1 MIINKITKETLM
13 SNQTSEN
20 NKRIAK
26 NTLFLYLRMF
36 VMMLTALFTSR
47 IVLDVLG
54 AADYGLNNV
63 IGGVVVL
70 FSFLNAALLS
80 ATQRFLNF
88 YLGKKDIKQANVV
101 FCMSMNTYLLLSII
115 VIILGETIGLWFV
128 NTQLNIPSERLYA
141 AQWVYQF
148 TLLQFVVNL
157 LRVPYNAS
165 IIAYE
170 KMNFY
175 AYISLIEVIAKL
187 VVVYLLYITTY
198 DKLIFYSF
206 LYTIVPF
213 VIALAYKLYCNNN
226 FEITKYRAVWDKI
239 AFKEMFSFSGWSLF
253 GSLANLAAQQG
264 LNILI
269 NIFYGVTVNAA
280 AGIANQ
286 VSNNVY
292 GFISNFQTAFQPQIV
307 KTYAAKEIEKFH
319 KLIFQTSKF
328 SYFMVIVLVMPILFT
343 IDGLLEI
350 WLKAV
355 PEYTAIFC
363 RLILIFFSIEAIT
376 APLWMSVQATGKI
389 RNYQILMASLI
400 LLNFPIAYI
409 VLENGLPVYT
419 VWIVRIIINIITMTA
434 RCIYIKHK
442 LDFPLLP
449 YVRQVII
456 PIITVTVVALLVP
469 IILNY
474 WIYVFWNN
482 MIVVGFVTVIV
493 TLIDVYSIGMNVHEK
508 ELVRGVIR
516 KKLSTFKQK
525 IKK

>member
-1 MIINKITKETLM
+1 M
-13 SNQTSEN
+13 STQTPDN

-36 VMMLTALFTSR
+36 VMMLTALFASR

-54 AADYGLNNV
+54 AADYGLNNI

-70 FSFLNAALLS
+70 FSFLNSALLS

-88 YLGKKDIKQANVV
+88 HLGRQDYKQTNVV
-101 FCMSMNTYLLLSII
+101 FCMSMNTYILLSVI
-115 VIILGETIGLWFV
+115 VVLLGETVGLWFV
-128 NTQLNIPSERLYA
+128 NTQLNIPSERMYA

-148 TLLQFVVNL
+148 TLIQFVISL
-157 LRVPYNAS
+157 LRVPYNAT

-170 KMNFY
+170 RMNFY

-187 VVVYLLYITTY
+187 LVVYLLYITTF

-206 LYTIVPF
+206 LYTIIPLLV
-213 VIALAYKLYCNNN
+213 AYIYKVYCNRS
-226 FEITKYRAVWDKI
+226 FDTTKYKRIWDKV

-286 VSNNVY
+286 VSTNVY

-307 KTYAAKEIEKFH
+307 KTYAAKEVERFY

-328 SYFMVIVLVMPILFT
+328 SYFMVLVLVLPILFT
-343 IDGLLEI
+343 IDGILDV
-350 WLKAV
+350 WLKKV

-363 RLILIFFSIEAIT
+363 RLILIFLSIEAIT
-376 APLWMSVQATGKI
+376 APLWMSVQATGRI

-400 LLNFPIAYI
+400 FLNFPIAYV
-409 VLENGLPVYT
+409 VLKMGLPVYT
-419 VWIVRIIINIITMTA
+419 VWIVRIIVNLVVMAA
-434 RCIYIKHK
+434 RCMYMNVKMN
-442 LDFPLLP
+442 FPLIAYLQKVILP
-449 YVRQVII
+449 IF
-456 PIITVTVVALLVP
+456 TVTLVVLPVP
-469 IILNY
+469 ILLYYTIHGFWQNLIIVGLGTFTTTVLV
-474 WIYVFWNN
+474 IY
-482 MIVVGFVTVIV
+482 FV
-493 TLIDVYSIGMNVHEK
+493 GMNIHERNMARNM
-508 ELVRGVIR
+508 LL
-516 KKLSTFKQK
+516 KKIPFLKSK
-525 IKK
+525 I

>member
-1 MIINKITKETLM
+1 M
-13 SNQTSEN
+13 SNQTSGN

-36 VMMLTALFTSR
+36 VIMLTALFTSR

-80 ATQRFLNF
+80 ATQRYINF
-88 YLGKKDIKQANVV
+88 YLGKQDYKQTNIV
-101 FCMSMNTYLLLSII
+101 FCMSMNTYLLLSIL
-115 VIILGETIGLWFV
+115 VVILGETIGMWFV
-128 NTQLNIPSERLYA
+128 NTQLNIPQDRVYA

-148 TLLQFVVNL
+148 TLLQFVINL

-170 KMNFY
+170 RMNFY
-175 AYISLIEVIAKL
+175 AYISLIEVIIKL
-187 VVVYLLYITTY
+187 LVVYLLYITSY

-206 LYTIVPF
+206 LYTIIPLSIT
-213 VIALAYKLYCNNN
+213 VIYKWYCNRN
-226 FEITKYRAVWDKI
+226 FETTKYRVIWDKV
-239 AFKEMFSFSGWSLF
+239 AFKEMFCFSGWSLF
-253 GSLANLAAQQG
+253 GSLANLAAHQG

-286 VSNNVY
+286 ISTNVY
-292 GFISNFQTAFQPQIV
+292 QFISNFQTAFQPQII
-307 KTYAAKEIEKFH
+307 KTYAAKELEHFN

-328 SYFMVIVLVMPILFT
+328 SYFMVLVLVLPILFT
-343 IDGLLEI
+343 IDGILDI

-363 RLILIFFSIEAIT
+363 RLILVYFSIEAIT

-400 LLNFPIAYI
+400 FLNFPIAYI
-409 VLENGLPVYT
+409 VLKLGLPVYSI
-419 VWIVRIIINIITMTA
+419 WIVRIMVNLVVMIA
-434 RCIYIKHK
+434 RCIYMKKK
-442 LDFPLLP
+442 LNFPLLP
-449 YVRQVII
+449 YIKAVIMPIVSVTLVALPI
-456 PIITVTVVALLVP
+456 PILLYYT
-469 IILNY
+469 IHG
-474 WIYVFWNN
+474 FWQN
-482 MIVVGFVTVIV
+482 MIIVGIITFALTV
-493 TLIDVYSIGMNVHEK
+493 IDVYFVGMNTHEK
-508 ELVRGVIR
+508 LIARNMIL
-516 KKLSTFKQK
+516 KKIPFLKSN
-525 IKK
+525 I

>member
-1 MIINKITKETLM
+1 M
-13 SNQTSEN
+13 SNQTSDN

-54 AADYGLNNV
+54 AADYGLNNI

-70 FSFLNAALLS
+70 FSFLNSALLS

-88 YLGKKDIKQANVV
+88 HLGRQDYKQTNVV
-101 FCMSMNTYLLLSII
+101 FCMSMNTYLLLSI
-115 VIILGETIGLWFV
+115 VVVVLGETVGLWFV
-128 NTQLNIPSERLYA
+128 NTQLNIPSERMYA

-148 TLLQFVVNL
+148 TLIQFVINL

-175 AYISLIEVIAKL
+175 AYVSLVEVIAKL
-187 VVVYLLYITTY
+187 LVVYLLYITTF

-206 LYTIVPF
+206 LYTIVPLIVAF
-213 VIALAYKLYCNNN
+213 IYKIYCNRN
-226 FEITKYRAVWDKI
+226 FDTTKYKRIWDRI

-286 VSNNVY
+286 VSTNVY

-307 KTYAAKEIEKFH
+307 KTYAAKEVERFH

-328 SYFMVIVLVMPILFT
+328 SYFMVLVLVLPILFT
-343 IDGLLEI
+343 IDGILDI
-350 WLKAV
+350 WLKEV
-355 PEYTAIFC
+355 PKYTAIFC
-363 RLILIFFSIEAIT
+363 RLILVFLSIEAIT

-389 RNYQILMASLI
+389 RNYQILVASLI
-400 LLNFPIAYI
+400 FLNFPVAYI
-409 VLENGLPVYT
+409 VLKLGMPVYS
-419 VWIVRIIINIITMTA
+419 VWVIRIIVNIVVMIA
-434 RCIYIKHK
+434 RYIYMKKK
-442 LDFPLLP
+442 LNFPLLS
-449 YVRQVII
+449 YLKAVIAPILSVTFVAI
-456 PIITVTVVALLVP
+456 PIPL
-469 IILNY
+469 ILNY
-474 WIYVFWNN
+474 MIHGFWQN
-482 MIVVGFVTVIV
+482 MIIVGIATFALTI
-493 TLIDVYSIGMNVHEK
+493 LDVYFVGMNTHEK
-508 ELVRGVIR
+508 LLVRNMIL
-516 KKLSTFKQK
+516 KKIPFLKCK
-525 IKK
+525 V

>member
-1 MIINKITKETLM
+1 M
-13 SNQTSEN
+13 SNQTSDN

-54 AADYGLNNV
+54 AADYGLNNI

-70 FSFLNAALLS
+70 FSFLNSALLS

-88 YLGKKDIKQANVV
+88 HLGRQDYKQTNVV
-101 FCMSMNTYLLLSII
+101 FCMSMNTYLLLSI
-115 VIILGETIGLWFV
+115 VVVVLGETIGLWFV
-128 NTQLNIPSERLYA
+128 NTHLNIPSERMYA

-148 TLLQFVVNL
+148 TLIQFVINL

-170 KMNFY
+170 KMNLY
-175 AYISLIEVIAKL
+175 AYVSLVEVIAKL
-187 VVVYLLYITTY
+187 LVVYLLYITTF

-206 LYTIVPF
+206 LYTIVPLIVAF
-213 VIALAYKLYCNNN
+213 IYKIYCNRN
-226 FEITKYRAVWDKI
+226 FDTTKYKRIWDRI

-286 VSNNVY
+286 VSTNVY

-307 KTYAAKEIEKFH
+307 KTYAAKEVERFH

-328 SYFMVIVLVMPILFT
+328 SYFMVLVLVLPILFT
-343 IDGLLEI
+343 IDGILDI
-350 WLKAV
+350 WLKEV
-355 PEYTAIFC
+355 PRYTAIFC
-363 RLILIFFSIEAIT
+363 RLILVFLSIEAIT

-389 RNYQILMASLI
+389 RNYQILVASLI
-400 LLNFPIAYI
+400 FLNFPLAYI
-409 VLENGLPVYT
+409 VLKLGMPVYS
-419 VWIVRIIINIITMTA
+419 VWVIRIIVNIVVMIA
-434 RCIYIKHK
+434 RCIYMKK
-442 LDFPLLP
+442 NLNFPLLS
-449 YVRQVII
+449 YLKAVIAPILSVTFVAI
-456 PIITVTVVALLVP
+456 PIPL
-469 IILNY
+469 ILNY
-474 WIYVFWNN
+474 MIHGFWQN
-482 MIVVGFVTVIV
+482 MIIVGIATFALTI
-493 TLIDVYSIGMNVHEK
+493 LDVYFVGMNTHEK
-508 ELVRGVIR
+508 LLARNMIL
-516 KKLSTFKQK
+516 KKIPFFKCK
-525 IKK
+525 V

>member
-1 MIINKITKETLM
+1 
-13 SNQTSEN
+13 
-20 NKRIAK
+20 
-26 NTLFLYLRMF
+26 MF

-63 IGGVVVL
+63 ISGVVVL
-70 FSFLNAALLS
+70 FSFLNNALIS
-80 ATQRFLNF
+80 ATQRYLNF
-88 YLGKKDIKQANVV
+88 HLGRKDYKQTNVV
-101 FCMSMNTYLLLSII
+101 FCMSMNTYFLLSIL
-115 VIILGETIGLWFV
+115 VIILGETVGIWFV
-128 NTQLNIPSERLYA
+128 DTQLNIPPERMYA

-148 TLLQFVVNL
+148 TLLQFVISL

-170 KMNFY
+170 RMNFY
-175 AYISLIEVIAKL
+175 AYVSLVEVIAKL
-187 VVVYLLYITTY
+187 LVVYLLYITTF

-206 LYTIVPF
+206 LYTIVPLLVTF
-213 VIALAYKLYCNNN
+213 IYKLYCNKC
-226 FEITKYRAVWDKI
+226 FDTTKYRSIWDKM

-307 KTYAAKEIEKFH
+307 KTYAAKEIERFH

-343 IDGLLEI
+343 IDGILKI
-350 WLKAV
+350 WLKEV

-363 RLILIFFSIEAIT
+363 RLILIFLSCEAIS

-389 RNYQILMASLI
+389 RSYQILMACLI
-400 LLNFPIAYI
+400 FLNFPIAYL
-409 VLENGLPVYT
+409 VLKIGLPVYS
-419 VWIVRIIINIITMTA
+419 VWVVRILVNILVVVA
-434 RCIYIKHK
+434 RCLYMKNK

-449 YVRQVII
+449 YLRNVML
-456 PIITVTVVALLVP
+456 PILLVTLVALPLP
-469 IILNY
+469 ILLHFAI
-474 WIYVFWNN
+474 
-482 MIVVGFVTVIV
+482 VGFWQNLIIVGGVTFLV
-493 TLIDVYSIGMNVHEK
+493 TMLDVYYIGMNSHEK
-508 ELVRGVIR
+508 EMARNMIF
-516 KKLSTFKQK
+516 KKIPILKNKTNNGKR
-525 IKK
+525 I

>member
-1 MIINKITKETLM
+1 M
-13 SNQTSEN
+13 SNQTSDN

-54 AADYGLNNV
+54 ASDYGLNNI

-70 FSFLNAALLS
+70 FSFLNSALLS

-88 YLGKKDIKQANVV
+88 HLGRQDYKQTNVV
-101 FCMSMNTYLLLSII
+101 FCMSMNTYILLSI
-115 VIILGETIGLWFV
+115 VVVVLGETIGLWFV
-128 NTQLNIPSERLYA
+128 NTQLNIPSERMYA

-148 TLLQFVVNL
+148 TLIQFVINL

-170 KMNFY
+170 RMNFY
-175 AYISLIEVIAKL
+175 AYISLVEVIAKL
-187 VVVYLLYITTY
+187 LVVYLLYITTF

-206 LYTIVPF
+206 LYTIVPLIVAF
-213 VIALAYKLYCNNN
+213 IYRTYCTRN
-226 FEITKYRAVWDKI
+226 FDTTKYKRIWDKV

-286 VSNNVY
+286 VSTNVY

-307 KTYAAKEIEKFH
+307 KTYAAKEIERFQ

-328 SYFMVIVLVMPILFT
+328 SYFMVLVLVLPILFT
-343 IDGLLEI
+343 IDGILEI
-350 WLKAV
+350 WLKEV

-363 RLILIFFSIEAIT
+363 RLILVFLSIEAIT

-389 RNYQILMASLI
+389 RSYQILMACLI
-400 LLNFPIAYI
+400 FMNFPMAYL
-409 VLENGLPVYT
+409 VLKLGFPVYT
-419 VWIVRIIINIITMTA
+419 VWIVRIIINLITMVA
-434 RCIYIKHK
+434 RCIYMKQR
-442 LDFPLLP
+442 LQFPISQ
-449 YVRQVII
+449 YIRNVII
-456 PIITVTVVALLVP
+456 PILIVTIASLPVP
-469 IILNY
+469 LILYNQ
-474 WIYVFWNN
+474 IDNFWLN
-482 MIVVGFVTVIV
+482 MFVVGFATFFVAI
-493 TLIDVYSIGMNVHEK
+493 LAVYFIGMNTHEK
-508 ELVRGVIR
+508 ELVRNMLL
-516 KKLSTFKQK
+516 KKIPVL
-525 IKK
+525 KK

>member
-1 MIINKITKETLM
+1 MPIQS
-13 SNQTSEN
+13 SNI

-26 NTLFLYLRMF
+26 NTLFLYIRMF

-70 FSFLNAALLS
+70 FSFLNSALLS

-88 YLGKKDIKQANVV
+88 HLGRKDYKQTNVV
-101 FCMSMNTYLLLSII
+101 FCMSLNTYMLLSIL
-115 VIILGETIGLWFV
+115 VIILGETVGLWFV
-128 NTQLNIPSERLYA
+128 NTKLNIPIERMYA

-148 TLLQFVVNL
+148 TLIQFVINL

-170 KMNFY
+170 RMNFF
-175 AYISLIEVIAKL
+175 AYISLVEVIAKL
-187 VVVYLLYITTY
+187 FVVYLLYITTF

-206 LYTIVPF
+206 LYTIVPLIITF
-213 VIALAYKLYCNNN
+213 AYKLYCNRH
-226 FEITKYRAVWDKI
+226 FDTTKYRAVWDRT

-253 GSLANLAAQQG
+253 GSLANLSAQQG

-286 VSNNVY
+286 VSHNVY

-307 KTYAAKEIEKFH
+307 KTYAAQDVERFH

-328 SYFMVIVLVMPILFT
+328 SYFMVIILVLPILFT
-343 IDGLLEI
+343 LDGILEI
-350 WLKAV
+350 WLKQV

-363 RLILIFFSIEAIT
+363 RLILIFLSIETIT

-400 LLNFPIAYI
+400 FLNFPIAYI
-409 VLENGLPVYT
+409 VLKAGLPVYT
-419 VWIVRIIINIITMTA
+419 VWVVRIIMNIVTMTA
-434 RCIYIKHK
+434 RCIYMKKK

-449 YVRQVII
+449 YLRKVIVPILSVTIVALPI
-456 PIITVTVVALLVP
+456 PIILHYC
-469 IILNY
+469 ISE
-474 WIYVFWNN
+474 FWVNL
-482 MIVVGFVTVIV
+482 IVVGITTMLVTMF
-493 TLIDVYSIGMNVHEK
+493 DVYFIGMNAHEK
-508 ELVRGVIR
+508 EMVRDTIL
-516 KKLSTFKQK
+516 KKVPLLKSRL
-525 IKK
+525 

>member
-1 MIINKITKETLM
+1 M
-13 SNQTSEN
+13 SNQTSDN

-54 AADYGLNNV
+54 ASDYGLNNI

-70 FSFLNAALLS
+70 FSFLNSALLS

-88 YLGKKDIKQANVV
+88 HLGRQDYKQTNVV
-101 FCMSMNTYLLLSII
+101 FCMSMNTYILLSI
-115 VIILGETIGLWFV
+115 VVVVLGETIGLWFV
-128 NTQLNIPSERLYA
+128 NTQLNIPSERMYA

-148 TLLQFVVNL
+148 TLIQFVINL

-170 KMNFY
+170 RMNFY
-175 AYISLIEVIAKL
+175 AYISLVEVIAKL
-187 VVVYLLYITTY
+187 LVVYLLYITTF

-206 LYTIVPF
+206 LYTIVPLIVAF
-213 VIALAYKLYCNNN
+213 IYRTYCNRN
-226 FEITKYRAVWDKI
+226 FDTTKYKRIWDKV

-286 VSNNVY
+286 VSTNVY

-307 KTYAAKEIEKFH
+307 KTYAAKEIERFQ

-328 SYFMVIVLVMPILFT
+328 SYFMVLVLVLPILFT
-343 IDGLLEI
+343 IDGILEI
-350 WLKAV
+350 WLKEV

-363 RLILIFFSIEAIT
+363 RLILVFLSIEAIT

-389 RNYQILMASLI
+389 RSYQILMACLI
-400 LLNFPIAYI
+400 FMNFPMAYL
-409 VLENGLPVYT
+409 VLKLGSPVYT
-419 VWIVRIIINIITMTA
+419 VWIVRIIINLITMVA
-434 RCIYIKHK
+434 RCIYMKQR
-442 LDFPLLP
+442 LQFPISQ
-449 YVRQVII
+449 YIRNVII
-456 PIITVTVVALLVP
+456 PILIVTIASLPVP
-469 IILNY
+469 LILYNQ
-474 WIYVFWNN
+474 IDNFWLN
-482 MIVVGFVTVIV
+482 MFVVGFATFFVAI
-493 TLIDVYSIGMNVHEK
+493 LAVYFIGMNTHEK
-508 ELVRGVIR
+508 ELVKNMLL
-516 KKLSTFKQK
+516 KKIPVL
-525 IKK
+525 KK

>member
-1 MIINKITKETLM
+1 M
-13 SNQTSEN
+13 STQTSDN

-36 VMMLTALFTSR
+36 VMMVTALFTSR

-54 AADYGLNNV
+54 VADYGLNNV

-80 ATQRFLNF
+80 ATQRYLNF
-88 YLGKKDIKQANVV
+88 HLGRQDYKQTNVV
-101 FCMSMNTYLLLSII
+101 FCMSMNTYFLLS
-115 VIILGETIGLWFV
+115 VLVVVLGETIGLWFV
-128 NTQLNIPSERLYA
+128 NTQLNIPSERMYA

-148 TLLQFVVNL
+148 TLLQFIINL

-170 KMNFY
+170 RMNFY
-175 AYISLIEVIAKL
+175 AYISLVEVIAKL
-187 VVVYLLYITTY
+187 LVVYVLYITTY

-206 LYTIVPF
+206 LYTIIPLL
-213 VIALAYKLYCNNN
+213 IGLIYKWYCNKK
-226 FEITKYRAVWDKI
+226 FETTKYRVIWDKA

-307 KTYAAKEIEKFH
+307 KTYAAKEIERFH

-343 IDGLLEI
+343 IDGILQI
-350 WLKAV
+350 WLKEV

-363 RLILIFFSIEAIT
+363 RLILVYLSIEAIT

-400 LLNFPIAYI
+400 FLNFPIAYI
-409 VLENGLPVYT
+409 VLKIGLPVYS
-419 VWIVRIIINIITMTA
+419 VWLVRIIVNIVVMIA
-434 RCIYIKHK
+434 RCIYMKRK
-442 LDFPLLP
+442 LNFPLLP
-449 YVRQVII
+449 YIKAVIL
-456 PIITVTVVALLVP
+456 PIVSVTLVALPVP
-469 IILNY
+469 MLLYYTIHGFWQNLIIVGVITFALTMADVYFVGMNTHEKLMAR
-474 WIYVFWNN
+474 N
-482 MIVVGFVTVIV
+482 MI
-493 TLIDVYSIGMNVHEK
+493 L
-508 ELVRGVIR
+508 
-516 KKLSTFKQK
+516 KKIPFLRYKN
-525 IKK
+525 

>member
-1 MIINKITKETLM
+1 M
-13 SNQTSEN
+13 SNQSSDS

-26 NTLFLYLRMF
+26 NTLFLYMRMF

-70 FSFLNAALLS
+70 FSFLNSAQLS

-88 YLGKKDIKQANVV
+88 HLGRKDYKQTNVV
-101 FCMSMNTYLLLSII
+101 FCMSLNTYMLLS
-115 VIILGETIGLWFV
+115 VLVVILGETVGLWFV
-128 NTQLNIPSERLYA
+128 NTQLNIPPERMYA

-148 TLLQFVVNL
+148 TLVQFVINL
-157 LRVPYNAS
+157 LRISYNAS

-170 KMNFY
+170 RMNFF
-175 AYISLIEVIAKL
+175 AYVSLVEVISKL
-187 VVVYLLYITTY
+187 LVVYLLYITTF

-206 LYTIVPF
+206 LYTVVPLVITIV
-213 VIALAYKLYCNNN
+213 YKLYCNRN
-226 FEITKYRAVWDKI
+226 FDTTKYKAIWDKKT
-239 AFKEMFSFSGWSLF
+239 FKKMFSFSGWSLF

-307 KTYAAKEIEKFH
+307 KTYAAKEVERFH

-328 SYFMVIVLVMPILFT
+328 SYFMVIVLVLPILFT
-343 IDGLLEI
+343 IDGILEI
-350 WLKAV
+350 WLTEV
-355 PEYTAIFC
+355 PEFTAIFC

-376 APLWMSVQATGKI
+376 APLWMSIQATGKI
-389 RNYQILMASLI
+389 RNYQILMASLVF
-400 LLNFPIAYI
+400 LNFPIAYI
-409 VLENGLPVYT
+409 VLKVGLPVYT
-419 VWIVRIIINIITMTA
+419 VWIVRIIVNLVMMAA
-434 RCIYIKHK
+434 RCIYMKKK
-442 LDFPLLP
+442 LEFPLLP
-449 YVRQVII
+449 YLRNVMLPIVTVTIVALPI
-456 PIITVTVVALLVP
+456 PIILHYMVSGFWANLL
-469 IILNY
+469 I
-474 WIYVFWNN
+474 
-482 MIVVGFVTVIV
+482 VGFVTLIV
-493 TLIDVYSIGMNVHEK
+493 TMIDVYFVGMNAHEK
-508 ELVRGVIR
+508 DIARNMIF
-516 KKLSTFKQK
+516 KKIPILKSR
-525 IKK
+525 I

>member
-1 MIINKITKETLM
+1 M
-13 SNQTSEN
+13 SNQTSDN

-36 VMMLTALFTSR
+36 VIMLTALFTSR

-80 ATQRFLNF
+80 ATQRYINF
-88 YLGKKDIKQANVV
+88 YLGKQDYKQTNIV
-101 FCMSMNTYLLLSII
+101 FCMSMNTYLLLSIL
-115 VIILGETIGLWFV
+115 VVILGETIGMWFV
-128 NTQLNIPSERLYA
+128 NTQLNIPQDRVYA

-148 TLLQFVVNL
+148 TLLQFVINL

-170 KMNFY
+170 RMNFY
-175 AYISLIEVIAKL
+175 AYISLIEVIIKL
-187 VVVYLLYITTY
+187 LVVYLLYITSY

-206 LYTIVPF
+206 LYTIIPLSIT
-213 VIALAYKLYCNNN
+213 VIYKWYCNRN
-226 FEITKYRAVWDKI
+226 FETTKYRVIWDKV
-239 AFKEMFSFSGWSLF
+239 AFKEMFCFSGWSLF
-253 GSLANLAAQQG
+253 GSLANLAAHQG

-286 VSNNVY
+286 ISTNVY
-292 GFISNFQTAFQPQIV
+292 QFISNFQTAFQPQII
-307 KTYAAKEIEKFH
+307 KTYAAKELEHFN

-328 SYFMVIVLVMPILFT
+328 SYFMVLVLVLPIFFT
-343 IDGLLEI
+343 IDGILDI

-363 RLILIFFSIEAIT
+363 RLILVYFSIEAIT

-400 LLNFPIAYI
+400 FLNFPIAYI
-409 VLENGLPVYT
+409 VLKLGLPVYSI
-419 VWIVRIIINIITMTA
+419 WIVRILVNLVVMIA
-434 RCIYIKHK
+434 RCIYMKKK
-442 LDFPLLP
+442 LNFPLLP
-449 YVRQVII
+449 YIKAVIMPIVSVTLVALPI
-456 PIITVTVVALLVP
+456 PILLYYTIHGFWQNMIIVGIITFTLTVVDVYFVGMNTHEKLIAR
-469 IILNY
+469 
-474 WIYVFWNN
+474 N
-482 MIVVGFVTVIV
+482 MI
-493 TLIDVYSIGMNVHEK
+493 L
-508 ELVRGVIR
+508 
-516 KKLSTFKQK
+516 KKIPFLKSN
-525 IKK
+525 I

>member
-1 MIINKITKETLM
+1 M
-13 SNQTSEN
+13 STQTSDN

-54 AADYGLNNV
+54 ASDYGLNNI

-70 FSFLNAALLS
+70 FSFLNSALLS

-88 YLGKKDIKQANVV
+88 HLGRQDYKQTNVV
-101 FCMSMNTYLLLSII
+101 FCMSMNTYILLSI
-115 VIILGETIGLWFV
+115 VVVVLGETIGLWFV
-128 NTQLNIPSERLYA
+128 NTQLNIPSERMYA

-148 TLLQFVVNL
+148 TLIQFVINL

-170 KMNFY
+170 RMNFY
-175 AYISLIEVIAKL
+175 AYISLVEVIAKL
-187 VVVYLLYITTY
+187 LVVYLLYITTF
-198 DKLIFYSF
+198 DKLIYYSF
-206 LYTIVPF
+206 LYTIVPLIVAF
-213 VIALAYKLYCNNN
+213 IYKIYCNRN
-226 FEITKYRAVWDKI
+226 FDTTKYKRIWDRI

-286 VSNNVY
+286 VSTNVY

-307 KTYAAKEIEKFH
+307 KTYAAKEVERFH

-328 SYFMVIVLVMPILFT
+328 SYFMVLVLVLPILFT
-343 IDGLLEI
+343 IDGILDI
-350 WLKAV
+350 WLKEV
-355 PEYTAIFC
+355 PRYTAIFC
-363 RLILIFFSIEAIT
+363 RLILVFLSIEAIT

-389 RNYQILMASLI
+389 RNYQILVASLI
-400 LLNFPIAYI
+400 FLNFPLAYI
-409 VLENGLPVYT
+409 VLKLGMPVYS
-419 VWIVRIIINIITMTA
+419 VWVIRIIVNIVVMIA
-434 RCIYIKHK
+434 RCIYMKK
-442 LDFPLLP
+442 NLNFPLLS
-449 YVRQVII
+449 YLKAVIAPILSVTFVAI
-456 PIITVTVVALLVP
+456 PIPL
-469 IILNY
+469 ILNY
-474 WIYVFWNN
+474 MIHGFWQN
-482 MIVVGFVTVIV
+482 MIIVGIATFALTI
-493 TLIDVYSIGMNVHEK
+493 LDVYFVGMNTHEK
-508 ELVRGVIR
+508 LLARNMIL
-516 KKLSTFKQK
+516 KKIPFLKCK
-525 IKK
+525 V

>member
-1 MIINKITKETLM
+1 M
-13 SNQTSEN
+13 SNQTSDN

-54 AADYGLNNV
+54 AADYGLNII

-70 FSFLNAALLS
+70 FSFLNSALLS

-88 YLGKKDIKQANVV
+88 HLGRQDYKQTNVV
-101 FCMSMNTYLLLSII
+101 FCMSMNTYLLLSI
-115 VIILGETIGLWFV
+115 VVVVLGETIGLWFV
-128 NTQLNIPSERLYA
+128 NTHLNIPSERMYA

-148 TLLQFVVNL
+148 TLIQFVINL

-170 KMNFY
+170 KMNLY
-175 AYISLIEVIAKL
+175 AYVSLVEVIAKL
-187 VVVYLLYITTY
+187 LVVYLLYITTF

-206 LYTIVPF
+206 LYTIVPLIVAF
-213 VIALAYKLYCNNN
+213 IYKIYCNRN
-226 FEITKYRAVWDKI
+226 FDTTKYKRIWDRI

-286 VSNNVY
+286 VSTNVY

-307 KTYAAKEIEKFH
+307 KTYAAKEVERFH

-328 SYFMVIVLVMPILFT
+328 SYFMVLVLVLPILFT
-343 IDGLLEI
+343 IDGILDI
-350 WLKAV
+350 WLKEV
-355 PEYTAIFC
+355 PRYTAIFC
-363 RLILIFFSIEAIT
+363 RLILVFLSIEAIT

-389 RNYQILMASLI
+389 RNYQILVASLI
-400 LLNFPIAYI
+400 FLNFPLAYI
-409 VLENGLPVYT
+409 VLKLGMPVYS
-419 VWIVRIIINIITMTA
+419 VWVIRIIVNIVVMIA
-434 RCIYIKHK
+434 RCIYMKK
-442 LDFPLLP
+442 NLNFPLLS
-449 YVRQVII
+449 YLKAVIAPILSVTFVAI
-456 PIITVTVVALLVP
+456 PIPL
-469 IILNY
+469 ILNY
-474 WIYVFWNN
+474 MIHGFWQN
-482 MIVVGFVTVIV
+482 MIIVGIATFALTI
-493 TLIDVYSIGMNVHEK
+493 LDVYFVGMNTHEK
-508 ELVRGVIR
+508 LLARNMIL
-516 KKLSTFKQK
+516 KKIPFLKCK
-525 IKK
+525 V

>member
-1 MIINKITKETLM
+1 M
-13 SNQTSEN
+13 SNQTSDN

-36 VMMLTALFTSR
+36 VIMLTALFTSR

-80 ATQRFLNF
+80 ATQRYINF
-88 YLGKKDIKQANVV
+88 YLGKQDYKQTNIV
-101 FCMSMNTYLLLSII
+101 FCMSMNTYLLLSIL
-115 VIILGETIGLWFV
+115 VVILGETIGMWFV
-128 NTQLNIPSERLYA
+128 NTQLNIPQDRVYA

-148 TLLQFVVNL
+148 TLLQFVINL

-170 KMNFY
+170 RMNFY
-175 AYISLIEVIAKL
+175 AYISLIEVIIKL
-187 VVVYLLYITTY
+187 LVVYLLYITSY

-206 LYTIVPF
+206 LYTIIPLSIT
-213 VIALAYKLYCNNN
+213 VIYKWYCNRN
-226 FEITKYRAVWDKI
+226 FETTKYRVIWDKV
-239 AFKEMFSFSGWSLF
+239 AFKEMFCFSGWSLF
-253 GSLANLAAQQG
+253 GSLANLAAHQG

-286 VSNNVY
+286 ISTNVY
-292 GFISNFQTAFQPQIV
+292 QFISNFQTAFQPQII
-307 KTYAAKEIEKFH
+307 KTYAAKELEHFN

-328 SYFMVIVLVMPILFT
+328 SYFMVLVLVLPILFT
-343 IDGLLEI
+343 IDGILDI
-350 WLKAV
+350 WLKDV

-363 RLILIFFSIEAIT
+363 RLILVYFSIEAIT

-400 LLNFPIAYI
+400 FLNFPIAYI
-409 VLENGLPVYT
+409 VLKLGLPVYSI
-419 VWIVRIIINIITMTA
+419 WIVRIMVNVVVMIA
-434 RCIYIKHK
+434 RCIYMKKK
-442 LDFPLLP
+442 LNFPLLP
-449 YVRQVII
+449 YIKAVIMPIVSVTLVALPI
-456 PIITVTVVALLVP
+456 PILLYYTIHGFWQNMIIVGIITFALTVVDVYFVGMNTHEKLIVR
-469 IILNY
+469 
-474 WIYVFWNN
+474 N
-482 MIVVGFVTVIV
+482 MI
-493 TLIDVYSIGMNVHEK
+493 L
-508 ELVRGVIR
+508 
-516 KKLSTFKQK
+516 KKIPFLKSN
-525 IKK
+525 I

>member
-1 MIINKITKETLM
+1 M
-13 SNQTSEN
+13 SNQTSDN

-54 AADYGLNNV
+54 ASDYGLNNI

-70 FSFLNAALLS
+70 FSFLNSALLS

-88 YLGKKDIKQANVV
+88 HLGRQDYKQTNVV
-101 FCMSMNTYLLLSII
+101 FCMSMNTYILLSI
-115 VIILGETIGLWFV
+115 VVVVLGETIGLWFV
-128 NTQLNIPSERLYA
+128 NTQLNIPSERMYA

-148 TLLQFVVNL
+148 TLIQFVINL

-170 KMNFY
+170 RMNFY
-175 AYISLIEVIAKL
+175 AYISLVEVIAKL
-187 VVVYLLYITTY
+187 LVVYLLYITTF

-206 LYTIVPF
+206 LYTIVPLIVAF
-213 VIALAYKLYCNNN
+213 IYRTYCTRN
-226 FEITKYRAVWDKI
+226 FDTTKYKRIWDKV

-286 VSNNVY
+286 VSTNVY

-307 KTYAAKEIEKFH
+307 KTYAAKEIERFR

-328 SYFMVIVLVMPILFT
+328 SYFMVLVLVLPILFT
-343 IDGLLEI
+343 IDGILEI
-350 WLKAV
+350 WLKEV

-363 RLILIFFSIEAIT
+363 RLILVFLSIEAIT

-389 RNYQILMASLI
+389 RSYQILMACLI
-400 LLNFPIAYI
+400 FMNFPMAYL
-409 VLENGLPVYT
+409 VLKLGFPVYT
-419 VWIVRIIINIITMTA
+419 VWIVRIIINLITMVA
-434 RCIYIKHK
+434 RCIYMKQR
-442 LDFPLLP
+442 LQFPISQ
-449 YVRQVII
+449 YIRNVII
-456 PIITVTVVALLVP
+456 PILIVTIASLPVP
-469 IILNY
+469 LILYNQ
-474 WIYVFWNN
+474 IDNFWLN
-482 MIVVGFVTVIV
+482 MFVVGFATFFVAI
-493 TLIDVYSIGMNVHEK
+493 LAVYFIGMNTHEK
-508 ELVRGVIR
+508 ELVRNMLL
-516 KKLSTFKQK
+516 KKIPVL
-525 IKK
+525 KK

>member
-1 MIINKITKETLM
+1 
-13 SNQTSEN
+13 
-20 NKRIAK
+20 
-26 NTLFLYLRMF
+26 MF

-54 AADYGLNNV
+54 TADYGLNNV
-63 IGGVVVL
+63 ISGVVVL
-70 FSFLNAALLS
+70 FSFLNTALLS

-88 YLGKKDIKQANVV
+88 HIGRKDYKQTNVV
-101 FCMSMNTYLLLSII
+101 FCMSMNTYILLSILVI
-115 VIILGETIGLWFV
+115 VLGETVGLWFV
-128 NTQLNIPSERLYA
+128 NTQLNIPSERMYA
-141 AQWVYQF
+141 AHWVYQF
-148 TLLQFVVNL
+148 TLIQFVIGL

-170 KMNFY
+170 RMNFY
-175 AYISLIEVIAKL
+175 AYISLVEVVAKL
-187 VVVYLLYITTY
+187 LVVYLLYITTF

-213 VIALAYKLYCNNN
+213 IVAIIYKVYCNRN
-226 FEITKYRAVWDKI
+226 FEITKYKAIWDKV

-307 KTYAAKEIEKFH
+307 KTYAAKEVERFH

-328 SYFMVIVLVMPILFT
+328 SYFVVIVLVLPILFT
-343 IDGLLEI
+343 IDGILEI
-350 WLKAV
+350 WLKEV

-363 RLILIFFSIEAIT
+363 RLILIFLSIEAIT

-400 LLNFPIAYI
+400 FLNFPIAYI
-409 VLENGLPVYT
+409 VLKVGLPVYT
-419 VWIVRIIINIITMTA
+419 VWIVRIVVNLVTMTA
-434 RCIYIKHK
+434 RCVYMQKK
-442 LDFPLLP
+442 LDFSLLP
-449 YVRQVII
+449 YFRNV
-456 PIITVTVVALLVP
+456 LVP
-469 IILNY
+469 ILAVTIVALPIPVILNY
-474 WIYVFWNN
+474 IVDGFWTNLL
-482 MIVVGFVTVIV
+482 VVGFTTLIV
-493 TLIDVYSIGMNVHEK
+493 TMFDVYFVGMNSHEK
-508 ELVRGVIR
+508 EMARNMIF
-516 KKLSTFKQK
+516 KKIPILKSRF
-525 IKK
+525 

>member
-1 MIINKITKETLM
+1 M
-13 SNQTSEN
+13 SNQTSDN

-54 AADYGLNNV
+54 AADYGLNNI

-70 FSFLNAALLS
+70 FSFLNSALLS

-88 YLGKKDIKQANVV
+88 HLGRQDYKQTNVV
-101 FCMSMNTYLLLSII
+101 FCMSMNTYLLLSI
-115 VIILGETIGLWFV
+115 VVVVLGETIGLWFV
-128 NTQLNIPSERLYA
+128 NTQLNIPSERMYA

-148 TLLQFVVNL
+148 TLIQFVINL

-170 KMNFY
+170 RMNFY
-175 AYISLIEVIAKL
+175 AYVSLVEVIAKL
-187 VVVYLLYITTY
+187 LVVYLLYITTF

-206 LYTIVPF
+206 LYTIVPLIVAF
-213 VIALAYKLYCNNN
+213 IYKIYCNRN
-226 FEITKYRAVWDKI
+226 FETTKYKRIWDKV

-286 VSNNVY
+286 ISTNVY

-307 KTYAAKEIEKFH
+307 KTYAAKEIDNFH
-319 KLIFQTSKF
+319 RLIFQTSKF
-328 SYFMVIVLVMPILFT
+328 SYFMVLVLVLPILFT
-343 IDGLLEI
+343 IDGILDI
-350 WLKAV
+350 WLKEV
-355 PEYTAIFC
+355 PRYTAIFC
-363 RLILIFFSIEAIT
+363 RLILVFLSIEAIT

-389 RNYQILMASLI
+389 RNYQILVASLI
-400 LLNFPIAYI
+400 FLNFPLAYI
-409 VLENGLPVYT
+409 VLKLGMPVYS
-419 VWIVRIIINIITMTA
+419 VWVIRIIVNIVVMIA
-434 RCIYIKHK
+434 RCIYMKKK
-442 LDFPLLP
+442 LNFPLLS
-449 YVRQVII
+449 YLKAVIAPILSVTFVAI
-456 PIITVTVVALLVP
+456 PIPL
-469 IILNY
+469 ILNY
-474 WIYVFWNN
+474 MIRGFWQN
-482 MIVVGFVTVIV
+482 MIIVGIATFALTI
-493 TLIDVYSIGMNVHEK
+493 LDVYFVGMNTHEK
-508 ELVRGVIR
+508 LLARNMIL
-516 KKLSTFKQK
+516 KKIPFLKCK
-525 IKK
+525 V

>member
-1 MIINKITKETLM
+1 M
-13 SNQTSEN
+13 SNQSSDS

-26 NTLFLYLRMF
+26 NTLFLYMRMF

-70 FSFLNAALLS
+70 FSFLNSAQLS

-88 YLGKKDIKQANVV
+88 HLGRKDYKQTNVV
-101 FCMSMNTYLLLSII
+101 FCMSLNTYMLLS
-115 VIILGETIGLWFV
+115 VLVVILGETVGLWFV
-128 NTQLNIPSERLYA
+128 NTQLKIPPERMYA

-148 TLLQFVVNL
+148 TLVQFVINL
-157 LRVPYNAS
+157 LRISYNAS

-170 KMNFY
+170 RMNFF
-175 AYISLIEVIAKL
+175 AYVSLVEVISKL
-187 VVVYLLYITTY
+187 LVVYLLYITTF

-206 LYTIVPF
+206 LYTVVPLVITIV
-213 VIALAYKLYCNNN
+213 YKLYCNRN
-226 FEITKYRAVWDKI
+226 FDTTKYKAIWDKKT
-239 AFKEMFSFSGWSLF
+239 FKKMFSFSGWSLF

-307 KTYAAKEIEKFH
+307 KTYAAKEVERFH

-328 SYFMVIVLVMPILFT
+328 SYFMVIVLVLPILFT
-343 IDGLLEI
+343 IDGILEI
-350 WLKAV
+350 WLTEV
-355 PEYTAIFC
+355 PEFTAIFC

-376 APLWMSVQATGKI
+376 APLWMSIQATGKI
-389 RNYQILMASLI
+389 RNYQILMASLVF
-400 LLNFPIAYI
+400 LNFPIAYI
-409 VLENGLPVYT
+409 VLKVGLPVYT
-419 VWIVRIIINIITMTA
+419 VWIVRIIVNLVTMAA
-434 RCIYIKHK
+434 RCIYMKKK
-442 LDFPLLP
+442 LEFPLLP
-449 YVRQVII
+449 YLRNVMLPIVTVTIVALPI
-456 PIITVTVVALLVP
+456 PIILHYMVSGFWANLL
-469 IILNY
+469 I
-474 WIYVFWNN
+474 
-482 MIVVGFVTVIV
+482 VGFVTLIV
-493 TLIDVYSIGMNVHEK
+493 TMIDVYFVGMNAHEK
-508 ELVRGVIR
+508 DIARNMIF
-516 KKLSTFKQK
+516 KKIPILKSR
-525 IKK
+525 I

>member
-1 MIINKITKETLM
+1 M
-13 SNQTSEN
+13 SAQSQDN

-26 NTLFLYLRMF
+26 NTLFLYIRMF

-63 IGGVVVL
+63 ISGVVVL
-70 FSFLNAALLS
+70 FSFLNSALLS

-88 YLGKKDIKQANVV
+88 HLGRKDYKQTNVV
-101 FCMSMNTYLLLSII
+101 FCMSLNTYMLLSVLVI
-115 VIILGETIGLWFV
+115 VLGETVGLWFV
-128 NTQLNIPSERLYA
+128 NTHLNIPQERMYA

-157 LRVPYNAS
+157 MRVPYNAS

-170 KMNFY
+170 RMSFF
-175 AYISLIEVIAKL
+175 AYVSLVEVITKL
-187 VVVYLLYITTY
+187 AVVYLLYITVF

-206 LYTIVPF
+206 LYTIVPLIITF
-213 VIALAYKLYCNNN
+213 VYKFYCNRH
-226 FEITKYRAVWDKI
+226 FDTTKYKAIWDRN

-253 GSLANLAAQQG
+253 GSLANLSAQQG

-286 VSNNVY
+286 VSHNVY

-307 KTYAAKEIEKFH
+307 KTYAAKEVERFH

-328 SYFMVIVLVMPILFT
+328 SYFMVIVLVLPILFT
-343 IDGLLEI
+343 LDGILEI
-350 WLKAV
+350 WLKQV

-363 RLILIFFSIEAIT
+363 RLILIFLSIEAIT

-389 RNYQILMASLI
+389 RNYQILIASLI
-400 LLNFPIAYI
+400 FLNFPIAYI
-409 VLENGLPVYT
+409 VLKVGLPVYT
-419 VWIVRIIINIITMTA
+419 VWVVRIIVNVITMTA
-434 RCIYIKHK
+434 RCLYMKKK

-449 YVRQVII
+449 YLRKVIVPILLVTIVALPI
-456 PIITVTVVALLVP
+456 PIILYYIVPGYWTNLIMVGLVTL
-469 IILNY
+469 
-474 WIYVFWNN
+474 
-482 MIVVGFVTVIV
+482 FVTI
-493 TLIDVYSIGMNVHEK
+493 LDVYFIGMNAHEK
-508 ELVRGVIR
+508 EMVRNTIL
-516 KKLSTFKQK
+516 KKIPLLKSRL
-525 IKK
+525 

>member
-1 MIINKITKETLM
+1 M
-13 SNQTSEN
+13 SNQTSDN

-54 AADYGLNNV
+54 ASDYGLNNI

-70 FSFLNAALLS
+70 FSFLNSALLS

-88 YLGKKDIKQANVV
+88 HLGRQDYKQTNVV
-101 FCMSMNTYLLLSII
+101 FCMSMNTYILLSI
-115 VIILGETIGLWFV
+115 VVVVLGETIGLWFV
-128 NTQLNIPSERLYA
+128 NTQLNIPSERMYA

-148 TLLQFVVNL
+148 TLIQFVINL

-170 KMNFY
+170 RMNFY
-175 AYISLIEVIAKL
+175 AYISLVEVIAKL
-187 VVVYLLYITTY
+187 LVVYLLYITTF

-206 LYTIVPF
+206 LYTIVPLIVAF
-213 VIALAYKLYCNNN
+213 IYRTYCNRN
-226 FEITKYRAVWDKI
+226 FDTTKYKRIWDKV

-286 VSNNVY
+286 VSTNVY

-307 KTYAAKEIEKFH
+307 KTYAAKEIERFQ

-328 SYFMVIVLVMPILFT
+328 SYFMVLVLVLPILFT
-343 IDGLLEI
+343 IDGILEI
-350 WLKAV
+350 WLKEV

-363 RLILIFFSIEAIT
+363 RLILVFLSIEAIT

-389 RNYQILMASLI
+389 RSYQILMACLI
-400 LLNFPIAYI
+400 FMNFPMAYL
-409 VLENGLPVYT
+409 VLKLGFPVYT
-419 VWIVRIIINIITMTA
+419 VWIVRIIINLITMVA
-434 RCIYIKHK
+434 RCIYMKQR
-442 LDFPLLP
+442 LQFPISQ
-449 YVRQVII
+449 YIRNVII
-456 PIITVTVVALLVP
+456 PILIVTIASLPVP
-469 IILNY
+469 LILYNQ
-474 WIYVFWNN
+474 IDNFWLN
-482 MIVVGFVTVIV
+482 MFVVGFATFFVAI
-493 TLIDVYSIGMNVHEK
+493 LAVYFIGMNTHEK
-508 ELVRGVIR
+508 ELVRNMLL
-516 KKLSTFKQK
+516 KKIPVL
-525 IKK
+525 KK

>member
-1 MIINKITKETLM
+1 MA
-13 SNQTSEN
+13 QTSDN

-36 VMMLTALFTSR
+36 VMMVTALFTSR

-63 IGGVVVL
+63 ISGVVVL
-70 FSFLNAALLS
+70 FSFLNNALIS
-80 ATQRFLNF
+80 ATQRYLNF
-88 YLGKKDIKQANVV
+88 HLGRNDYKQTNVV
-101 FCMSMNTYLLLSII
+101 FCMSMNTYFLLSIL
-115 VIILGETIGLWFV
+115 VVILGETIGLWFV
-128 NTQLNIPSERLYA
+128 NTQLNIPSGRMYA

-148 TLLQFVVNL
+148 TLLQFVISL

-170 KMNFY
+170 RMNFY
-175 AYISLIEVIAKL
+175 AYVSLVEIIAKL
-187 VVVYLLYITTY
+187 LVVYLLYITTF

-206 LYTIVPF
+206 LYTIVPLIITF
-213 VIALAYKLYCNNN
+213 IYKLYCNKC
-226 FEITKYRAVWDKI
+226 FDTTKYRAIWDKV
-239 AFKEMFSFSGWSLF
+239 AFKEMFGFSGWSLF

-307 KTYAAKEIEKFH
+307 KSYAAKEVERFH

-328 SYFMVIVLVMPILFT
+328 SYFMVIALVLPILFT
-343 IDGLLEI
+343 IDGILEI
-350 WLKAV
+350 WLKNV

-363 RLILIFFSIEAIT
+363 RFILVYLSIEAIT

-389 RNYQILMASLI
+389 RNYQILVASLI
-400 LLNFPIAYI
+400 FLNFPIAYI
-409 VLENGLPVYT
+409 VLELGLPVYS
-419 VWIVRIIINIITMTA
+419 VWVVRIIINIVVMTA
-434 RCIYIKHK
+434 RCIYMKRK
-442 LDFPLLP
+442 LNFPLFSYL
-449 YVRQVII
+449 RAVIVPILSVTFIAI
-456 PIITVTVVALLVP
+456 PIPLVLYYT
-469 IILNY
+469 IHG
-474 WIYVFWNN
+474 FWQN
-482 MIVVGFVTVIV
+482 MIIVGIV
-493 TLIDVYSIGMNVHEK
+493 TFALTIVDVYFVGMNTHEK
-508 ELVRGVIR
+508 QMAYNMILR
-516 KKLSTFKQK
+516 KIPFLKCKV
-525 IKK
+525 

>member
-1 MIINKITKETLM
+1 M
-13 SNQTSEN
+13 SNQTSDN

-54 AADYGLNNV
+54 AADYGLNNI

-70 FSFLNAALLS
+70 FSFLNSALLS

-88 YLGKKDIKQANVV
+88 HLGRQDYKQTNVV
-101 FCMSMNTYLLLSII
+101 FCMSMNTYILLSI
-115 VIILGETIGLWFV
+115 VVVVLGETIGLWFV
-128 NTQLNIPSERLYA
+128 NTQLNIPSERMYA

-148 TLLQFVVNL
+148 TLIQFVINL

-170 KMNFY
+170 RMNFY
-175 AYISLIEVIAKL
+175 AYISLVEVIAKL
-187 VVVYLLYITTY
+187 LVVYLLYITTF

-206 LYTIVPF
+206 LYTIVPLIVAF
-213 VIALAYKLYCNNN
+213 IYRTYCNRN
-226 FEITKYRAVWDKI
+226 FDTTKYKRIWDKV

-286 VSNNVY
+286 VSTNVY

-307 KTYAAKEIEKFH
+307 KTYAAKEIERFQ

-328 SYFMVIVLVMPILFT
+328 SYFMVLVLVLPILFT
-343 IDGLLEI
+343 IDGILEI
-350 WLKAV
+350 WLKEV

-363 RLILIFFSIEAIT
+363 RLILVFLSIEAIT

-389 RNYQILMASLI
+389 RSYQILMACLI
-400 LLNFPIAYI
+400 FMNFPMAYL
-409 VLENGLPVYT
+409 VLKLGFPVYT
-419 VWIVRIIINIITMTA
+419 VWIVRIIINLITMVA
-434 RCIYIKHK
+434 RCIYMKQR
-442 LDFPLLP
+442 LQFPISQ
-449 YVRQVII
+449 YIRNVII
-456 PIITVTVVALLVP
+456 PILIVTIASLPVP
-469 IILNY
+469 LILYNQ
-474 WIYVFWNN
+474 IDNFWLN
-482 MIVVGFVTVIV
+482 MFVVGFATFFVAI
-493 TLIDVYSIGMNVHEK
+493 LAVYFIGMNTHEK
-508 ELVRGVIR
+508 ELVRNMLL
-516 KKLSTFKQK
+516 KKIPVFKK
-525 IKK
+525 

>member
-1 MIINKITKETLM
+1 M

-54 AADYGLNNV
+54 ASDYGLNNI

-70 FSFLNAALLS
+70 FSFLNSALLS

-88 YLGKKDIKQANVV
+88 HLGRQDYKQTNVV
-101 FCMSMNTYLLLSII
+101 FCMSMNTYILLSI
-115 VIILGETIGLWFV
+115 VVVVLGETIGLWFV
-128 NTQLNIPSERLYA
+128 NTQLNIPSERMYA

-148 TLLQFVVNL
+148 TLIQFVINL

-170 KMNFY
+170 RMNFY
-175 AYISLIEVIAKL
+175 AYISLVEVIAKL
-187 VVVYLLYITTY
+187 LVVYLLYITTF

-206 LYTIVPF
+206 LYTIVPLIVAF
-213 VIALAYKLYCNNN
+213 IYRTYCNRN
-226 FEITKYRAVWDKI
+226 FDTTKYKRIWDKV

-286 VSNNVY
+286 VSTNVY

-307 KTYAAKEIEKFH
+307 KTYAAKEIERFQ

-328 SYFMVIVLVMPILFT
+328 SYFMVLVLVLPILFT
-343 IDGLLEI
+343 IDGILEI
-350 WLKAV
+350 WLKEV

-363 RLILIFFSIEAIT
+363 RLILVFLSIEAIT

-389 RNYQILMASLI
+389 RSYQILMACLI
-400 LLNFPIAYI
+400 FMNFPMAYL
-409 VLENGLPVYT
+409 VLKLGFPVYT
-419 VWIVRIIINIITMTA
+419 VWIVRIIINLITMVA
-434 RCIYIKHK
+434 RCIYMKK
-442 LDFPLLP
+442 RLNFPISQ
-449 YVRQVII
+449 YIRNVII
-456 PIITVTVVALLVP
+456 PILIVTITSLPVP
-469 IILNY
+469 LILYNQ
-474 WIYVFWNN
+474 IDNFWLN
-482 MIVVGFVTVIV
+482 MFVVGFATFFVAI
-493 TLIDVYSIGMNVHEK
+493 LAVYFIGMNTHEK
-508 ELVRGVIR
+508 ELVRNMLL
-516 KKLSTFKQK
+516 KKIPVL
-525 IKK
+525 KK